1 MYINCVKN
9 MNKGKMKK
17 LIISMTVISIFG
29 ISINVL
35 ASNISQEYN
44 KDIEFMDENVS
55 VKLSKTRN
63 ADIGNFQVY
72 KDSQNNE
79 YIYKNQKLVGYFS
92 DKEIKEENNNQRKSI
107 SLNEIDYTK
116 IAENYAKEF
125 IDVES
130 TSFEKYQFEKSDV
143 VSDYNEIN
151 YTYTKFINGF
161 KTNDSITVSLNFD
174 GTLASVSASRQGL
187 FDNLIILATKD
198 EIKNYVDNYMSE
210 NYPSLEYKV
219 SSSIVDYI
227 DNKYVISNFVVINND
242 GEIFTDTVYYDL

>member
-1 MYINCVKN
+1 
-9 MNKGKMKK
+9 MNKKNMKK
-17 LIISMTVISIFG
+17 LIIPITIISIFG
-29 ISINVL
+29 MSINVL
-35 ASNISQEYN
+35 AANNSKEYK
-44 KDIEFMDENVS
+44 KDIEFMKENVS
-55 VKLSKTRN
+55 VELSKTRN
-63 ADIGNFQVY
+63 VDIGNFQVY

-107 SLNEIDYTK
+107 SINKIDYTK

-161 KTNDSITVSLNFD
+161 KTNDSITVALNFD

-187 FDNLIILATKD
+187 FDNLVILATKD
-198 EIKNYVDNYMSE
+198 EVQNYVDDYMKE
-210 NYPSLEYKV
+210 KYPSFEYKV
-219 SSSIVDYI
+219 SRVIVDYI
-227 DNKYVISNFVVINND
+227 DDKYVISNFVVINN
-242 GEIFTDTVYYDL
+242 EEEVFTEQVYYEL